1 MQKFGHGHIW
11 LYPIQLIFDLGYLL
25 LLLHSALMITI
36 TLTHT
41 FWYVGSMEYFC
52 VADLNLLVF
61 EPLGMIESR
70 IMKNEILGME
80 KNIKIIDTIFKK
92 IIHKIV

>member
-1 MQKFGHGHIW
+1 MGTSV
-11 LYPIQLIFDLGYLL
+11 YPIQLIFDLGYLL
-25 LLLHSALMITI
+25 LLLDSALMI

-70 IMKNEILGME
+70 IMKNEI
-80 KNIKIIDTIFKK
+80 
-92 IIHKIV
+92 